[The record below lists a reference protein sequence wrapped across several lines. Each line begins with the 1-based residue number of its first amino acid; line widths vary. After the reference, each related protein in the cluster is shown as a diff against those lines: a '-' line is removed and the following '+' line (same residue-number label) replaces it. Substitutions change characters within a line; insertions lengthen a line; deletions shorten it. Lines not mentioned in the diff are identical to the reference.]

1 MVIDMNKIKQI
12 IKEIIN
18 YQTYQDEL
26 DKLHAMY
33 NQKCLQ
39 LDKLKKKYD
48 KLEAKYDE
56 LLQEANKRR
65 SNK

>member
-1 MVIDMNKIKQI
+1 MVIDMSKIKQI

-26 DKLHAMY
+26 DKLQAMY

-39 LDKLKKKYD
+39 YNRLLKKYKKLEIEHDKL
-48 KLEAKYDE
+48 L
-56 LLQEANKRR
+56 
-65 SNK
+65 